1 MNLNAQNNDKD
12 PKFSLSDHV
21 RISKYNTFYAK
32 GYIPNW
38 SEEVVV
44 IKMVKSTVPW
54 TNAIEDLN
62 GEENVVTYYEKDLQ
76 KTNKTK
82 FRIEKVIKKKADM
95 ILLWTVIIFRLIAG
109 YIKKIL
115 IYKMS
120 YFPEP

>member
-38 SEEVVV
+38 SEEVAV
-44 IKMVKSTVPW
+44 IKIVKSTVPW

-82 FRIEKVIKKKADM
+82 FRIEKVIKKKTDM
-95 ILLWTVIIFRLIAG
+95 ILSWKVMIFCLIAG
-109 YIKKIL
+109 
-115 IYKMS
+115 
-120 YFPEP
+120 

>member
-82 FRIEKVIKKKADM
+82 FRMEKVIKKKTDM
-95 ILLWTVIIFRLIAG
+95 IL
-109 YIKKIL
+109 
-115 IYKMS
+115 S
-120 YFPEP
+120 

>member
-82 FRIEKVIKKKADM
+82 FRIEKVIKKKTDM
-95 ILLWTVIIFRLIAG
+95 ILL
-109 YIKKIL
+109 
-115 IYKMS
+115 
-120 YFPEP
+120 

>member
-1 MNLNAQNNDKD
+1 MKLNAQNNDKD
-12 PKFSLSDHV
+12 PKFSLSDHL

-82 FRIEKVIKKKADM
+82 FRIEKVIKKKTDM
-95 ILLWTVIIFRLIAG
+95 IL
-109 YIKKIL
+109 
-115 IYKMS
+115 S
-120 YFPEP
+120 

>member
-44 IKMVKSTVPW
+44 IKIVKSTVPW

-82 FRIEKVIKKKADM
+82 FRIEKVIKKKTDM
-95 ILLWTVIIFRLIAG
+95 IL
-109 YIKKIL
+109 
-115 IYKMS
+115 S
-120 YFPEP
+120 

>member
-38 SEEVVV
+38 SEEFVV

-82 FRIEKVIKKKADM
+82 FRIEKVIKKKTDM
-95 ILLWTVIIFRLIAG
+95 IL
-109 YIKKIL
+109 
-115 IYKMS
+115 S
-120 YFPEP
+120 

>member
-21 RISKYNTFYAK
+21 RISKYNTFYA
-32 GYIPNW
+32 IPNW

-82 FRIEKVIKKKADM
+82 FRIEKVIKKKTDM
-95 ILLWTVIIFRLIAG
+95 IL
-109 YIKKIL
+109 
-115 IYKMS
+115 S
-120 YFPEP
+120 

>member
-62 GEENVVTYYEKDLQ
+62 GEENVVAYYEKDLQ

-82 FRIEKVIKKKADM
+82 FRIEKVIKKKTDM
-95 ILLWTVIIFRLIAG
+95 ILSWKVMIFRLIAG
-109 YIKKIL
+109 
-115 IYKMS
+115 
-120 YFPEP
+120 

>member
-1 MNLNAQNNDKD
+1 MNLNAQNNDKG

-21 RISKYNTFYAK
+21 RISKYNTFYTK

-44 IKMVKSTVPW
+44 IKIVKSTVPW

-76 KTNKTK
+76 KTNKPK
-82 FRIEKVIKKKADM
+82 FRIEKVIKKKTDM
-95 ILLWTVIIFRLIAG
+95 IL
-109 YIKKIL
+109 
-115 IYKMS
+115 S
-120 YFPEP
+120 

>member
-54 TNAIEDLN
+54 TNAIEHLN

-82 FRIEKVIKKKADM
+82 FRIEKVIKKKTDM
-95 ILLWTVIIFRLIAG
+95 IL
-109 YIKKIL
+109 
-115 IYKMS
+115 S
-120 YFPEP
+120 

>member
-82 FRIEKVIKKKADM
+82 FRIEKVIKKKTDM
-95 ILLWTVIIFRLIAG
+95 IL
-109 YIKKIL
+109 
-115 IYKMS
+115 S
-120 YFPEP
+120 

>member
-38 SEEVVV
+38 SEEVAV
-44 IKMVKSTVPW
+44 IKIVKSTVPW

-82 FRIEKVIKKKADM
+82 FRIEKVIKKKTDM
-95 ILLWTVIIFRLIAG
+95 IL
-109 YIKKIL
+109 
-115 IYKMS
+115 S
-120 YFPEP
+120 